1 MTIATATKTH
11 KSLIGTTTTTTTTTI
26 ITTTM
31 TPPLP
36 HRVDIAKKRKGQKKI
51 KTQSK
56 TQLLKETNPKTKS
69 NKIKQKVKNIVVKTV
84 N

>member
-11 KSLIGTTTTTTTTTI
+11 KSLIGTTTTTTTI

-36 HRVDIAKKRKGQKKI
+36 HRVDIAKKRKGQKK
-51 KTQSK
+51 SK
-56 TQLLKETNPKTKS
+56 HN
-69 NKIKQKVKNIVVKTV
+69 QKHSC
-84 N
+84 

>member
-56 TQLLKETNPKTKS
+56 T
-69 NKIKQKVKNIVVKTV
+69 
-84 N
+84 

>member
-1 MTIATATKTH
+1 MTIATATKSH
-11 KSLIGTTTTTTTTTI
+11 KSLIGTTTTTPTPTFITTTI

-56 TQLLKETNPKTKS
+56 T
-69 NKIKQKVKNIVVKTV
+69 
-84 N
+84 

>member
-11 KSLIGTTTTTTTTTI
+11 KSLIGTTTTTTTTTTI

-36 HRVDIAKKRKGQKKI
+36 HRVDIAKKRKGKKKSKHNQKH
-51 KTQSK
+51 SC
-56 TQLLKETNPKTKS
+56 
-69 NKIKQKVKNIVVKTV
+69 
-84 N
+84 

>member
-11 KSLIGTTTTTTTTTI
+11 KSLIGTTTTTTTTI

-36 HRVDIAKKRKGQKKI
+36 HRVDIAKKNVKKNQNI
-51 KTQSK
+51 
-56 TQLLKETNPKTKS
+56 
-69 NKIKQKVKNIVVKTV
+69 IKNIVVKRDKSKNKVKQNQTKSQKHSC
-84 N
+84 

>member
-11 KSLIGTTTTTTTTTI
+11 KSLIGTTTTTTTTI

-36 HRVDIAKKRKGQKKI
+36 HRVDIAKKEKVKKN

>member
-36 HRVDIAKKRKGQKKI
+36 HRVDIAKKRKGQKK
-51 KTQSK
+51 SK
-56 TQLLKETNPKTKS
+56 HN
-69 NKIKQKVKNIVVKTV
+69 QKHSC
-84 N
+84 

>member
-11 KSLIGTTTTTTTTTI
+11 KSLIGTTTTTTTTTTIITTTI

-36 HRVDIAKKRKGQKKI
+36 HRVDIAKK
-51 KTQSK
+51 
-56 TQLLKETNPKTKS
+56 E
-69 NKIKQKVKNIVVKTV
+69 KVKKKSKHNQKHSC
-84 N
+84 

>member
-11 KSLIGTTTTTTTTTI
+11 KSLIGTTTTTTTTI

-36 HRVDIAKKRKGQKKI
+36 HRVDIAKK
-51 KTQSK
+51 
-56 TQLLKETNPKTKS
+56 E
-69 NKIKQKVKNIVVKTV
+69 KVKKKSKHSQKHSC
-84 N
+84 

>member
-11 KSLIGTTTTTTTTTI
+11 KSLIGTTTTTTTTTTI

-36 HRVDIAKKRKGQKKI
+36 HRVDIAKKRKGQKK
-51 KTQSK
+51 SK
-56 TQLLKETNPKTKS
+56 HN
-69 NKIKQKVKNIVVKTV
+69 QKHSC
-84 N
+84 

>member
-36 HRVDIAKKRKGQKKI
+36 HRVDIAKK
-51 KTQSK
+51 
-56 TQLLKETNPKTKS
+56 E
-69 NKIKQKVKNIVVKTV
+69 KVKKNQNTIKSIVVKRDKSKNKVKQNQTKSQKHSC
-84 N
+84 

>member
-1 MTIATATKTH
+1 VPRTITIATATKTH
-11 KSLIGTTTTTTTTTI
+11 KSLIGTTTTTTTTSTTTTI

-51 KTQSK
+51 KT
-56 TQLLKETNPKTKS
+56 
-69 NKIKQKVKNIVVKTV
+69 
-84 N
+84 

>member
-11 KSLIGTTTTTTTTTI
+11 KSLIGTTKTTTTI

-36 HRVDIAKKRKGQKKI
+36 HRVDIAKK
-51 KTQSK
+51 
-56 TQLLKETNPKTKS
+56 E
-69 NKIKQKVKNIVVKTV
+69 KVKKKSKHNQKHSC
-84 N
+84 

>member
-11 KSLIGTTTTTTTTTI
+11 KSLIGTTTTTTTI

-36 HRVDIAKKRKGQKKI
+36 HRVDIAKKRKGHKKNQNTI
-51 KTQSK
+51 
-56 TQLLKETNPKTKS
+56 
-69 NKIKQKVKNIVVKTV
+69 KNIVVKRDKSKNKVKQNQTKSQKHSC
-84 N
+84 

>member
-11 KSLIGTTTTTTTTTI
+11 KSLIGTTTTTTTTSTTTTI

-36 HRVDIAKKRKGQKKI
+36 HRVDIAKKRKGQKK
-51 KTQSK
+51 SK
-56 TQLLKETNPKTKS
+56 HS
-69 NKIKQKVKNIVVKTV
+69 QKHSC
-84 N
+84 

>member
-1 MTIATATKTH
+1 MTIATAIKTH

-36 HRVDIAKKRKGQKKI
+36 HRVDIAKKRKGQKN

>member
-11 KSLIGTTTTTTTTTI
+11 KSLIGTTTTTTTTTTTI

-36 HRVDIAKKRKGQKKI
+36 HRVDIAKKRKGQKK
-51 KTQSK
+51 
-56 TQLLKETNPKTKS
+56 TKH
-69 NKIKQKVKNIVVKTV
+69 NQKHSC
-84 N
+84 

>member
-36 HRVDIAKKRKGQKKI
+36 HRVDFAKKRKGQKK
-51 KTQSK
+51 SK
-56 TQLLKETNPKTKS
+56 HN
-69 NKIKQKVKNIVVKTV
+69 QKHSC
-84 N
+84 

>member
-11 KSLIGTTTTTTTTTI
+11 KSLIGTTTTTTTI

-56 TQLLKETNPKTKS
+56 T
-69 NKIKQKVKNIVVKTV
+69 
-84 N
+84 

>member
-11 KSLIGTTTTTTTTTI
+11 KSLIGTTTTTTTTTTTIITTTI

-36 HRVDIAKKRKGQKKI
+36 HRVDIAKKKK
-51 KTQSK
+51 K
-56 TQLLKETNPKTKS
+56 LKN
-69 NKIKQKVKNIVVKTV
+69 
-84 N
+84 

>member
-11 KSLIGTTTTTTTTTI
+11 KSLIGTTTTTTTI

-36 HRVDIAKKRKGQKKI
+36 HRVDIAKKRK
-51 KTQSK
+51 S
-56 TQLLKETNPKTKS
+56 
-69 NKIKQKVKNIVVKTV
+69 
-84 N
+84 